1 MSSVTDSVNFIT
13 DKILIAPQGYKN
25 TWNVGYS
32 VSQADDL
39 ALIDSILTKLETYD
53 NVDTRDI
60 TFVGYG
66 VGGQLAQQYF
76 IQTTIIQNL
85 L

>member
-1 MSSVTDSVNFIT
+1 M
-13 DKILIAPQGYKN
+13 LA
-25 TWNVGYS
+25 
-32 VSQADDL
+32 QADDL

-53 NVDTRDI
+53 NVDVRDI

-76 IQTTIIQNL
+76 IQNY
-85 L
+85 

>member
-1 MSSVTDSVNFIT
+1 M
-13 DKILIAPQGYKN
+13 IA
-25 TWNVGYS
+25 
-32 VSQADDL
+32 

-60 TFVGYG
+60 TFIGYG

-76 IQTTIIQNL
+76 IQTTNTNL
-85 L
+85 KI

>member
-1 MSSVTDSVNFIT
+1 M
-13 DKILIAPQGYKN
+13 LPGYQN

-32 VSQADDL
+32 VSKADDI

-60 TFVGYG
+60 TFIGYG

-76 IQTTIIQNL
+76 IQTTNTNL
-85 L
+85 KNLVLVIKFITL